1 MERLLSL
8 KQAAERL
15 SVSPEFLKKA
25 YRRGKLRIVRLGR
38 AVRIPEQEV
47 DRLVREGFPR

>member
-1 MERLLSL
+1 MERLLSV
-8 KQAAERL
+8 KQAAARL

-38 AVRIPEQEV
+38 AVRVSEREIE
-47 DRLVREGFPR
+47 RLAREGIER